1 MVWTLCCGC
10 AVIERGRD
18 QGMGR
23 CDGEAAA
30 EETTANTP
38 TVCCRPVN
46 RHIQP
51 AVKQSYE
58 PVEMSLK
65 IMPIMNFIN
74 VF

>member
-1 MVWTLCCGC
+1 MV
-10 AVIERGRD
+10 
-18 QGMGR
+18 R

-38 TVCCRPVN
+38 TVCCRPVT